1 MCRPRSCRLL
11 RFDCVSLL
19 PLSYINS
26 FVQQLF
32 MVTPFRNS
40 VLTARPQFQ
49 SHSGKDPGGA
59 VGASGDELTAVN
71 QLTPA
76 ASTSSDPPSPPSST
90 QSSPALPEC
99 ALSRSNSTPAS
110 FLASFAALHAAAAE
124 AARTSGSVL
133 SSPPPPPPSSG
144 GLLFHLQ
151 QLFGHLQLSRK
162 GCYDTM
168 PLCGSLRDAEGAP
181 INLRQ
186 QKDVNEFAGQVFDQ
200 LEVEASGPANN
211 TSKALTVTRP
221 VSTSPVESSLSP
233 LLSPFR
239 GVLLNQMLSRE
250 CCHVSERE
258 EPFYM
263 LSVTVKHKASLAA
276 ALELLVE
283 GELMDGDNKWQCNE
297 CAAKRA
303 ALKRCCLSSLPN
315 HLILHLKRFEF
326 DFEAMKTIKINDRF
340 SFPMRI
346 NMHQYTKHGLQQP
359 PQPQQQ
365 PQPAA
370 QQLAEDGTAPS
381 ERYAATDAVAVT
393 SASAGAADT
402 ATATA
407 TATAS
412 TSTIAPVSEA
422 APDAAS
428 PAPSDFDYRLSGILV
443 HSGVADAGH
452 YYSYVRSGSGADDD
466 SWIELND
473 EVVTPFDPNNVPQ
486 AAFGGLDAS
495 DYSSTHTSGTGEHS
509 HYQQTNSNKAAAR
522 DVKGQTTLWHTAL
535 VRKPQVSRAPSHC
548 VTNCVVADPPLLYRC
563 VGCVSVRRLDD
574 ECLHA
579 VLRTVHPCQPRPVQR
594 QSKGCLGSHGSVAT
608 ID

>member
-1 MCRPRSCRLL
+1 MAYTTHTAPRHALQPAVLTNVLL
-11 RFDCVSLL
+11 FVIRTRCGGVLSAVLWAL
-19 PLSYINS
+19 SSVSYINS

-32 MVTPFRNS
+32 MVTPFRNA
-40 VLTARPQFQ
+40 VLTANTH
-49 SHSGKDPGGA
+49 SHSSRRSGVAAGVGSTNGA
-59 VGASGDELTAVN
+59 DETTAAN

-76 ASTSSDPPSPPSST
+76 ASTSSDPPSPPSSN

-110 FLASFAALHAAAAE
+110 FLSSFAALHAAAAE
-124 AARTSGSVL
+124 AARSSGGGL

-151 QLFGHLQLSRK
+151 QLFGHLQLSRRSY
-162 GCYDTM
+162 YDTM
-168 PLCGSLRDAEGAP
+168 PLCGSLRDVEGAP

-200 LEVEASGPANN
+200 LEVEANRAAHPN
-211 TSKALTVTRP
+211 KAVSAAVP
-221 VSTSPVESSLSP
+221 VNAAALDSSSLSL

-239 GVLLNQMLSRE
+239 GLLLNQMLSRE
-250 CCHVSERE
+250 CSHVSERE

-303 ALKRCCLSSLPN
+303 ALKRCCLSALPN

-346 NMHQYTKHGLQQP
+346 NMHPYTKHGLQQ
-359 PQPQQQ
+359 QPTDNDEQKDDD
-365 PQPAA
+365 AA
-370 QQLAEDGTAPS
+370 PVDAT
-381 ERYAATDAVAVT
+381 AATDSVPAPDADTASTAVT
-393 SASAGAADT
+393 SLSA
-402 ATATA
+402 AT
-407 TATAS
+407 
-412 TSTIAPVSEA
+412 
-422 APDAAS
+422 DDGS
-428 PAPSDFDYRLSGILV
+428 PPLSDFDYRLSGILV

-473 EVVTPFDPNNVPQ
+473 EVVTPFDPSNIPQ
-486 AAFGGLDAS
+486 AAFGGVEGGDSSSHTGDAAN
-495 DYSSTHTSGTGEHS
+495 
-509 HYQQTNSNKAAAR
+509 QQHHNSRAAVR
-522 DVKGQTTLWHTAL
+522 DVKGQLTPHANKVAVTDA
-535 VRKPQVSRAPSHC
+535 RPQTGGTCSTS
-548 VTNCVVADPPLLYRC
+548 
-563 VGCVSVRRLDD
+563 
-574 ECLHA
+574 
-579 VLRTVHPCQPRPVQR
+579 VLRHCCYLYV
-594 QSKGCLGSHGSVAT
+594 
-608 ID
+608 